1 MAGGNNIAILP
12 WVGAGVILA
21 AGTVMVVIGLF
32 TPMGAASFGWF
43 AYQPLADATFV
54 PGGSAVILSRI
65 AVVGWIIFAVGLV
78 TLAFLT
84 GLAAGR
90 RSRP

>member
-1 MAGGNNIAILP
+1 MLT
-12 WVGAGVILA
+12 WVGAGVIVA
-21 AGTVMVVIGLF
+21 TGAVMIAVGLF

-54 PGGSAVILSRI
+54 PGGTAVILSRV
-65 AVVGWIIFAVGLV
+65 AVVGWIVFAAGLV
-78 TLAFLT
+78 TLAFLA
-84 GLAAGR
+84 GRVAGR